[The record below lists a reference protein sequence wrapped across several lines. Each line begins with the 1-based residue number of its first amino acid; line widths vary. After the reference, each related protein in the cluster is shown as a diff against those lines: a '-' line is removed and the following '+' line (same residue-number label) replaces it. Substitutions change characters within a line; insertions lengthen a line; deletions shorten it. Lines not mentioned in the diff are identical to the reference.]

1 MFRLVMIVLLIVVS
15 VRFADAEEPKRK
27 VDLVVT
33 ANNAFA
39 CDLYRQLAETH
50 DADNLFFSPYS
61 ILSALTM
68 TAEGAAGETA
78 VEMGKVLKFS
88 DIAKMHPQIAA
99 LNASLQETDAQTVVD
114 VERNLAVLLPK
125 LAAVRDEMQA
135 LQKQRNYR
143 DAGKLQSTERV
154 LTKQIEQEYG
164 RVKRYEVRITNALW
178 GEKSFP
184 FRDEFVKEVG
194 RHYKTGGLFPVDF
207 RNDHEA
213 VRHRIN
219 AWVERHT
226 NNRITNLLS
235 PGTVDPLTRLVLTN
249 AIYFQGDWDQ
259 PFQENRTRDQDFHL
273 TGGAVKSVPMMSQM
287 SHKAAYYAAFNAD
300 GSLFE
305 TPQKIQRG
313 QAAVA

>member
-164 RVKRYEVRITNALW
+164 RVKRYEVRITNAL
-178 GEKSFP
+178 
-184 FRDEFVKEVG
+184 
-194 RHYKTGGLFPVDF
+194 
-207 RNDHEA
+207 
-213 VRHRIN
+213 
-219 AWVERHT
+219 
-226 NNRITNLLS
+226 
-235 PGTVDPLTRLVLTN
+235 
-249 AIYFQGDWDQ
+249 
-259 PFQENRTRDQDFHL
+259 
-273 TGGAVKSVPMMSQM
+273 
-287 SHKAAYYAAFNAD
+287 
-300 GSLFE
+300 
-305 TPQKIQRG
+305 
-313 QAAVA
+313 